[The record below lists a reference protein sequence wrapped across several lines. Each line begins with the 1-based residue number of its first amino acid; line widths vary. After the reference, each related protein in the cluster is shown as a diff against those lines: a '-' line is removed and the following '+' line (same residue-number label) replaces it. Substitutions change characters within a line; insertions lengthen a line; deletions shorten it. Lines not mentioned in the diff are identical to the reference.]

1 MPNAHYSRG
10 MRTVFHS
17 KLDEFSDQLV
27 RFCETNIRLL
37 DRATAALLDGDELA
51 AIEVIDGAAE
61 LEDLREVSEQ
71 HAFELLLLE
80 APVAGDLRQV
90 VSGIYIVEHFTRM
103 ATLAGHIARV
113 ARRRHP
119 QSVVPAPLV
128 PLIRDLAQR
137 DGEMA
142 QRLTTLLVEHDAD
155 KARTLDAE
163 DDAVDRLH
171 SDLMRQ
177 LSSEDWPH
185 GSVAAVDL
193 ALLARYYE
201 RFADH
206 TVSIANRVVYLA
218 TGERPEGGSLSHLDD
233 GTVLD

>member
-1 MPNAHYSRG
+1 

-17 KLDEFSDQLV
+17 KLDDFSDQLI
-27 RFCETNIRLL
+27 RFCETNTRLL
-37 DRATAALLDGDELA
+37 ERATIALLEGDELA

-61 LEDLREVSEQ
+61 LEELREVSEQ

-80 APVAGDLRQV
+80 SPVARDLRQV

-103 ATLAGHIARV
+103 SALAGHIARV

-119 QSVVPAPLV
+119 QPVVPEPIIPV
-128 PLIRDLAQR
+128 IRDLARR
-137 DGEMA
+137 DLAMA
-142 QRLTTLLVEHDAD
+142 THLRELLTTKDVERALS
-155 KARTLDAE
+155 LDSD
-163 DDAVDRLH
+163 DDAVDALH
-171 SDLMRQ
+171 SALMKQ
-177 LSSEDWPH
+177 ISAEDWPH

-218 TGERPEGGSLSHLDD
+218 TGERPEGVSVSHMDD

>member
-1 MPNAHYSRG
+1 

-17 KLDEFSDQLV
+17 KLDEFSDQLI
-27 RFCETNIRLL
+27 RFCETNTRLL
-37 DRATAALLDGDELA
+37 DRATIALLEGDELA

-61 LEDLREVSEQ
+61 LEELREVSEQ

-80 APVAGDLRQV
+80 SPVARDLRQV

-103 ATLAGHIARV
+103 SALAGHIARV

-119 QSVVPAPLV
+119 QPVVPEPIIPV
-128 PLIRDLAQR
+128 IRDLARR
-137 DGEMA
+137 DLAMA
-142 QRLTTLLVEHDAD
+142 THLRELLTTKDVERALS
-155 KARTLDAE
+155 LDSD
-163 DDAVDRLH
+163 DDAVDALH
-171 SDLMRQ
+171 SALMKQ
-177 LSSEDWPH
+177 ISAEDWPH

-218 TGERPEGGSLSHLDD
+218 TGERPEGVSVSHMDD

>member
-1 MPNAHYSRG
+1 

-17 KLDEFSDQLV
+17 KLDEFSDQLG
-27 RFCETNIRLL
+27 RFCETNIRLFDL
-37 DRATAALLDGDELA
+37 ASKALLERDEVA

-61 LEDLREVSEQ
+61 LQELRELSEQ

-80 APVAGDLRQV
+80 APVARDLRQV

-103 ATLAGHIARV
+103 AALAGHIARV

-119 QSVVPAPLV
+119 NPVVPDPVVPLV
-128 PLIRDLAQR
+128 RELAERDSAMARSLQDVLVSKDVELA
-137 DGEMA
+137 
-142 QRLTTLLVEHDAD
+142 LS
-155 KARTLDAE
+155 LDRA
-163 DDAVDRLH
+163 DDAVDDLH
-171 SDLMRQ
+171 SELMKRI
-177 LSSEDWPH
+177 SVEDWPH
-185 GSVAAVDL
+185 GSVSAVDL

-218 TGERPEGGSLSHLDD
+218 TGEKPGDGVLSHLDD